1 MDNFLLFKS
10 TKNTFTLTAFGFHFY
25 FQISMKLFRC
35 MGMKLFKIHLSIR
48 SNDILKK
55 YITLDKNDALRGI
68 VGNCQN
74 LTNSFQILSKNG
86 PSKFKYLLRLMCQN
100 LVLKAYS

>member
-1 MDNFLLFKS
+1 
-10 TKNTFTLTAFGFHFY
+10 
-25 FQISMKLFRC
+25 

-86 PSKFKYLLRLMCQN
+86 PSKFRYLLRLMCQN